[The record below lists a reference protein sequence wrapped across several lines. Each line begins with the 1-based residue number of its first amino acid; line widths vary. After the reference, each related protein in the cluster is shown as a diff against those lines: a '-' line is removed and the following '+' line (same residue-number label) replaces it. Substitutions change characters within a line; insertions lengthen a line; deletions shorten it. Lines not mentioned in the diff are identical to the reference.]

1 VYLLIDKTMASIEAA
16 VDGIVDGSTI
26 LVGGFGNAGMPT
38 ELVQGVLD
46 AGAKNLTIVCNNAG
60 NGDRGVAALLGAG
73 RVSKMVCSYPRS
85 ADSYVF
91 DALYRAGSIELEVL
105 PQGTLAERMRI
116 AGAGLGGFFTP
127 TAYGTR
133 LAEGKETR
141 VINGRPHVFE
151 TPLRGDVA
159 LIKADKADRLG
170 NVVYRKAARNFGPVM
185 ATAARLTVVQVAE
198 IVPVGTLDP
207 EAIVTPGIFVHR
219 IVRSHISR

>member
-219 IVRSHISR
+219 IVRSHVSR

>member
-60 NGDRGVAALLGAG
+60 NGDRGVAALLGVG

-91 DALYRAGSIELEVL
+91 DALYRAGGIELEVL